1 MNKRAGWLVSV
12 GLFGVCASAAA
23 IALAQD
29 AQPKAPRIE
38 DLAWLAGGWTEEQGD
53 VTVEEHWIAPAG
65 GMMLAVGRTSTKEK
79 TLFFEFLRIETRKD
93 GLFYVA
99 QPKGAAPGTDFKLTK
114 LAKQSVKFENP
125 AHDFPKSLEY
135 TLQADGTLLAH
146 LEGVEDGKPAQ
157 DDFQYSRMAK

>member
-1 MNKRAGWLVSV
+1 MSKRV
-12 GLFGVCASAAA
+12 GLFAAIGLVGVGLSAAA

-38 DLAWLAGGWTEEQGD
+38 DLAWLTGNWSLNQNE

-65 GMMLAVGRTSTKEK
+65 GTMLAVGRTSTAEK

-93 GLFYVA
+93 GLYYVA
-99 QPKGAAPGTDFKLTK
+99 QPKGNSPGTDFKLTK
-114 LAKQSVKFENP
+114 MIEHSVKFENP

-135 TLQADGTLLAH
+135 TLHADGTLLAH
-146 LEGVEDGKPAQ
+146 LEGLEDGKPAE

>member
-1 MNKRAGWLVSV
+1 MNKRAGWWVSV
-12 GLFGVCASAAA
+12 GFVVAASSATA

-38 DLAWLAGGWTEEQGD
+38 DLAWLAGGWSVAQGD
-53 VTVEEHWIAPAG
+53 VTVEEHWIPPAG
-65 GMMLAVGRTSTKEK
+65 GTMLAVGRTSTAEK

-93 GLFYVA
+93 GLVYVA

-114 LAKQSVKFENP
+114 MIEHSVKFENP

-135 TLQADGTLLAH
+135 TLHADGTLLAH
-146 LEGVEDGKPAQ
+146 LEGLEDGKPAT
-157 DDFQYSRMAK
+157 DDFLYSRAAK